1 MKKSKRPIKL
11 NLETLEIRVV
21 PSQGQ
26 GVLEPHHVMG
36 VDSAITAEFE
46 NPTAD
51 NGNHGDQQAE
61 QVDSGNHPDQ
71 QSHDGQLDNGKS
83 ELSTDLGDRGDHA
96 DPGLSTLENHDN
108 NGQHGQSNAE
118 NHSDSSHDE
127 KEKKTFDTDSTTSDT
142 GTNVETSESHVA
154 DSQKSDDVSK
164 SNGDSKKSNSSKD
177 DSSSNLGSSSSSN
190 SSGNSQ
196 SNLDSGKASKSD
208 DSSSKSGKTS
218 KSDNSD
224 SSSNSKGSSSQTDE
238 DSNNGI
244 STSSQGN
251 GDTTASL
258 PTKVVHGKS
267 QSDHKDTSGDS
278 NSTDTNVLASSQA
291 DTSVDGIPEAT
302 LSVGVRQASAFAE
315 SSSGKSP
322 AEASNSGVLG
332 APLGL
337 DAKVA
342 SIASTAAVLS
352 ANEAVAQVPAVVDAA
367 IPLAIPVLQSF
378 APSMG
383 LGELAAMDTLA
394 PVAGDLI
401 VGFLPVE
408 QMNLASA
415 MQGVLSEI
423 DSLGEQ
429 VMGSGAG
436 KWLYPIVI
444 TALAATTV
452 FQLATR
458 RRRQLQRQSVW
469 ASESGIWSGSY
480 FGQP

>member
-1 MKKSKRPIKL
+1 MKKFKRPVKL

-26 GVLEPHHVMG
+26 GFLEPGHVMG
-36 VDSAITAEFE
+36 ADSAITAEFE
-46 NPTAD
+46 KPAD
-51 NGNHGDQQAE
+51 NGNHADQQAA
-61 QVDSGNHPDQ
+61 QADNGNHPDQ
-71 QSHDGQLDNGKS
+71 QSHNGQSDNAKI
-83 ELSTDLGDRGDHA
+83 ELPTDDLGGVSV
-96 DPGLSTLENHDN
+96 GNHDHN
-108 NGQHGQSNAE
+108 DQHSQSNAE
-118 NHSDSSHDE
+118 NHSDSNHDE
-127 KEKKTFDTDSTTSDT
+127 NDPTIASTSSDPTTS
-142 GTNVETSESHVA
+142 VEASESHVA

-164 SNGDSKKSNSSKD
+164 SNGDSKKSNSSN
-177 DSSSNLGSSSSSN
+177 DSSSDLVSSSSSN

-196 SNLDSGKASKSD
+196 NNLDSSQTSKSVG
-208 DSSSKSGKTS
+208 SSSKNGKTT

-224 SSSNSKGSSSQTDE
+224 SSSDSKASSSQTDN
-238 DSNNGI
+238 DSTSVI
-244 STSSQGN
+244 STFSQGSGN
-251 GDTTASL
+251 TTGSS

-267 QSDHKDTSGDS
+267 QSDHKDSSGDS
-278 NSTDTNVLASSQA
+278 NSTDTNVVASNQA
-291 DTSVDGIPEAT
+291 ETSADGITEAT
-302 LSVGVRQASAFAE
+302 ISVGVRQASAFAE
-315 SSSGKSP
+315 SSSGKSA

-337 DAKVA
+337 DAKA
-342 SIASTAAVLS
+342 ATIASTAAVLS
-352 ANEAVAQVPAVVDAA
+352 AEALGQVPAVVDTA

-378 APSMG
+378 APSLG

-394 PVAGDLI
+394 PVASDLI

-469 ASESGIWSGSY
+469 VSESGIWSGSY

>member
-26 GVLEPHHVMG
+26 GFLEPHHVMG
-36 VDSAITAEFE
+36 ADSAITAEFE
-46 NPTAD
+46 KPTAD
-51 NGNHGDQQAE
+51 NGNHADQQA
-61 QVDSGNHPDQ
+61 
-71 QSHDGQLDNGKS
+71 
-83 ELSTDLGDRGDHA
+83 
-96 DPGLSTLENHDN
+96 N
-108 NGQHGQSNAE
+108 NGQSDNGRIESAVDMATSALPNVEQHARSDEPNQSDLDQTDKAKKN
-118 NHSDSSHDE
+118 SDDNITSTSSV
-127 KEKKTFDTDSTTSDT
+127 TTSSA
-142 GTNVETSESHVA
+142 VESAESHEA
-154 DSQKSDDVSK
+154 DSLKSDDAGKSNHSSEKSK
-164 SNGDSKKSNSSKD
+164 SSND
-177 DSSSNLGSSSSSN
+177 DSTSDLGSSSNN

-196 SNLDSGKASKSD
+196 SSLDSGKGSKSD
-208 DSSSKSGKTS
+208 DNSAKNAKGSKSG
-218 KSDNSD
+218 DSD
-224 SSSNSKGSSSQTDE
+224 SSSSSKGSNSQADN
-238 DSNNGI
+238 DSTSI
-244 STSSQGN
+244 ITTSSQGS
-251 GDTTASL
+251 GDTIGSS
-258 PTKVVHGKS
+258 PTKAVHGKS

-278 NSTDTNVLASSQA
+278 NSSDTNVVSGNQPTE
-291 DTSVDGIPEAT
+291 TSVDGITEAMI
-302 LSVGVRQASAFAE
+302 SVGARQAPAFAE
-315 SSSGKSP
+315 ANSGKP
-322 AEASNSGVLG
+322 AAEAANSGVLG

-337 DAKVA
+337 DTNTA
-342 SIASTAAVLS
+342 SIASMAAVLS
-352 ANEAVAQVPAVVDAA
+352 THEVLVQVPAVVDTA

-378 APSMG
+378 APSLG

-436 KWLYPIVI
+436 KWLYPIVF